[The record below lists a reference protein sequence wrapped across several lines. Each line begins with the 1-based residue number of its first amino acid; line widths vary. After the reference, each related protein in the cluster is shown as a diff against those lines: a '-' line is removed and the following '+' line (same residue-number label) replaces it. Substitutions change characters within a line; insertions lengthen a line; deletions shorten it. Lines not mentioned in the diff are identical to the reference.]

1 MNEIFE
7 GDEWKH
13 QPPDS
18 TAAAPALASAHLT
31 PRTRAEQQAWLDE
44 QYLRGKITLRAW
56 RFQFDLLSL
65 ENADGSF
72 PPIE

>member
-1 MNEIFE
+1 MSEILE

-18 TAAAPALASAHLT
+18 TAAAPAPGHFILHS
-31 PRTRAEQQAWLDE
+31 RAEQQAWLDDL
-44 QYLRGKITLRAW
+44 YLRGQISLKVW

-65 ENADGSF
+65 KNADGSL
-72 PPIE
+72 PPLE